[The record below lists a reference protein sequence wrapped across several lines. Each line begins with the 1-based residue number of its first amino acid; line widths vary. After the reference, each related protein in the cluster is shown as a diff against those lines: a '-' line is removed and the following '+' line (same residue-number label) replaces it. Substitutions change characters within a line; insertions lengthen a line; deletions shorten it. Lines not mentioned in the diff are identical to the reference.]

1 MLHFSILEQ
10 IALIIF
16 LLSGISFF
24 LYHLLLR
31 LKIVL
36 KGKSDFSIDD
46 LPKRIIRV
54 FNEVILHKKV
64 ASGQRKSAGVL
75 HALVMYGFIFF
86 GLITI
91 NHFLT
96 PFDLYIFNDSIR
108 KNYFYFFGAPWAIL
122 CTAGILGLAY
132 RRFVIKPEALGKFSA
147 TSALVTVFITTLMVT
162 YLIDE
167 IHHLNPFMNN
177 AGAKI
182 NWWLHSGVI
191 GGFLFL
197 IPQSKHMH
205 LVLSPFNIFLRP
217 SEIPNHG
224 AIPIDL
230 EASEEEL
237 DNLLLD
243 LSRLSK
249 DQALDIFTCVE
260 CGRCTEVCPAN
271 RGGGILDPKYHFILD
286 LKDPMLKSGDVNVVD
301 KINVEAGWEC
311 TTCQACTEVCPVG
324 NHVEKAD
331 EIRSFQVLA
340 EGDVPQEYQKL
351 LRNLQETGNTEG
363 ASSSA
368 ILDELPAYTSDKE
381 LVLWLG
387 CFAKHAM
394 DPNFIN
400 SIRNFVKILDSAGV
414 SYGVLS
420 NEQCSG
426 DPANKLGDKLTYQL
440 LMDQNVEQLNKVK
453 NVASMCPH
461 CVVNLQK
468 EYKKYHEIKYEVK
481 HHTQVISELLEE
493 GRIDINPGSLEK
505 VTYHDPCN
513 LSRTLDEVSAPRNAI
528 KAAAP
533 EFFELDES
541 GKETLCCGAGGAL
554 WWKKDGGEGRTHLL
568 RAEQVIESK
577 ADTVVTGCNF
587 CYGMMNQGIGPLT
600 PNDQEEIKV
609 KDVADIV
616 AENLS

>member
-1 MLHFSILEQ
+1 
-10 IALIIF
+10 
-16 LLSGISFF
+16 
-24 LYHLLLR
+24 
-31 LKIVL
+31 
-36 KGKSDFSIDD
+36 
-46 LPKRIIRV
+46 
-54 FNEVILHKKV
+54 
-64 ASGQRKSAGVL
+64 
-75 HALVMYGFIFF
+75 
-86 GLITI
+86 
-91 NHFLT
+91 
-96 PFDLYIFNDSIR
+96 
-108 KNYFYFFGAPWAIL
+108 
-122 CTAGILGLAY
+122 
-132 RRFVIKPEALGKFSA
+132 
-147 TSALVTVFITTLMVT
+147 MVT

-167 IHHLNPFMNN
+167 LHLLKNPI
-177 AGAKI
+177 AYKV
-182 NWWLHSGVI
+182 NWWIHSGVI

-197 IPQSKHMH
+197 IPKSKHMH

-217 SEIPNHG
+217 FEIPNHP

-260 CGRCTEVCPAN
+260 CGRCTDVCPAN

-286 LKDPMLKSGDVNVVD
+286 LKQPMLESGDANVVD

-363 ASSSA
+363 ASSSE
-368 ILDELPAYTSDKE
+368 LLKQLPAYTSDKE

-394 DPNFIN
+394 DPNFV
-400 SIRNFVKILDSAGV
+400 SSVKNFTKILDSAGV
-414 SYGVLS
+414 TYGVLS

-440 LMDQNVEQLNKVK
+440 LMDQNVEELNKVK
-453 NVASMCPH
+453 NVTTMCPH

-468 EYKKYHEIKYEVK
+468 EYSKYHEIKYEVK
-481 HHTQVISELLEE
+481 HHTQVISELLEQ
-493 GRIDINPGSLEK
+493 GKIDINPGSLEK

-533 EFFELDES
+533 EFFELEES

-554 WWKKDGGEGRTHLL
+554 WWKKDSGEGRTHLL

-577 ADTVVTGCNF
+577 TDTVVTGCNF
-587 CYGMMNQGIGPLT
+587 CYGMMNQGVGPLT
-600 PNDQEEIKV
+600 PAGQEPIKV

>member
-1 MLHFSILEQ
+1 MIGSDFHSIEK
-10 IALIIF
+10 IALIVF
-16 LLSGISFF
+16 LLSGLSFF
-24 LYHLLLR
+24 FYHLLLR

-36 KGKSDFSIDD
+36 KGKLDFRIDN
-46 LPKRIIRV
+46 LPKRLLRV

-64 ASGQRKSAGVL
+64 VSGNRKFSGL
-75 HALVMYGFIFF
+75 MHAFVMYGFIFF

-91 NHFLT
+91 NHFLM
-96 PFDLYIFNDSIR
+96 PFDIPFLGEFRED
-108 KNYFYFFGAPWAIL
+108 YFKYFGGPWAVL
-122 CTAGILGLAY
+122 CSCGILGLAY
-132 RRFVIKPEALGKFSA
+132 RRFVVKPKALGKFST
-147 TSALVTVFITTLMVT
+147 TSALVSFFIVTLMFT

-167 IHHLNPFMNN
+167 FHLLKDSPT
-177 AGAKI
+177 AWKA
-182 NWWLHSGVI
+182 NWWIHSSVI

-217 SEIPNHG
+217 FEVPDHP

-237 DNLLLD
+237 DELLLD

-249 DQALDIFTCVE
+249 NQALDIFTCVE
-260 CGRCTEVCPAN
+260 CGRCTDVCPAN

-286 LKDPMLKSGDVNVVD
+286 LKNPMLESNDVNVVD

-331 EIRSFQVLA
+331 EIRSFQVMV

-363 ASSSA
+363 ASSST
-368 ILDELPAYTSDKE
+368 LLEQLPEYTPDKE

-394 DPNFIN
+394 DPNFVK
-400 SIRNFVKILDSAGV
+400 SVENFTKILDSAGIT
-414 SYGVLS
+414 YGVLS

-426 DPANKLGDKLTYQL
+426 DPANKLGDKLTYQM
-440 LMDQNVEQLNKVK
+440 LMDNNVEELNKVK
-453 NVASMCPH
+453 KVTTMCPH
-461 CVVNLQK
+461 CVVNLQN
-468 EYKKYHEIKYEVK
+468 EYSKYHEIKYEVK
-481 HHTQVISELLEE
+481 HHTQVISELLDE
-493 GRIDINPGSLEK
+493 GKININPGSLEK

-513 LSRTLDEVSAPRNAI
+513 LSRTLDEVDAPRNAI

-554 WWKKDGGEGRTHLL
+554 WWKKDTGEGRTHLL

-577 ADTVVTGCNF
+577 TDTVVTGCNF
-587 CYGMMNQGIGPLT
+587 CYGMMNQGIDPLT
-600 PNDQEEIKV
+600 PKGQDKIKV